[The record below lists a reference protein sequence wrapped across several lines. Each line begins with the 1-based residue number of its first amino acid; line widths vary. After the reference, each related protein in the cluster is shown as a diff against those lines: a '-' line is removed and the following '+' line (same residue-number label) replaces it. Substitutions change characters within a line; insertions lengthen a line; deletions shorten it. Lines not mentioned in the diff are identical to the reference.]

1 LDETSLIDLDGCSSA
16 ILFRAFSRSEVNVSM
31 KHFASCV
38 LVVVSVACAGG
49 APVPETGAAPEQ
61 QGAAGRNRDVITTA
75 ELSKPELGSQS
86 LLNVIR
92 SLRPTYLVNRGQ
104 QSVSCATTGGCS
116 DANDEGTVHA
126 SVDNGRIVRLEELE
140 GIHVATVQEVRY
152 LNPAA
157 AMNKFGGAAR
167 SGPVILV
174 VMKKGG

>member
-1 LDETSLIDLDGCSSA
+1 LDEASLIDLDAGSSTF
-16 ILFRAFSRSEVNVSM
+16 LFRASRPVEVNVSM
-31 KHFASCV
+31 KHFASCA
-38 LVVVSVACAGG
+38 LVVASAACAGK
-49 APVPETGAAPEQ
+49 APAPETGGAPEQ
-61 QGAAGRNRDVITTA
+61 QGAPGRNRDVITAA

>member
-1 LDETSLIDLDGCSSA
+1 MITS
-16 ILFRAFSRSEVNVSM
+16 
-31 KHFASCV
+31 
-38 LVVVSVACAGG
+38 
-49 APVPETGAAPEQ
+49 
-61 QGAAGRNRDVITTA
+61 A

-116 DANDEGTVHA
+116 DATDEGMVHA

-140 GIHVATVQEVRY
+140 AIHVATVQEVRY